1 MSSNVLIV
9 DDSLTVRMDLADA
22 FTSAGFQTF
31 PCATGQ
37 QARELL
43 QVEHIDALV
52 LDVVL
57 PDTDG
62 IELLR
67 EVRASSAGKDIAILM
82 LSSEADVRDRIRGLR
97 TGADEYVGKPYD
109 VGYVIAKT
117 RELVQARGAVRAT
130 RPILLIDDSKTFRMA
145 LHDALADAGYS
156 VVMAESGEEGLRS
169 AAARFPA
176 AVIVDGV
183 LPGIDGATVI
193 RHLRLDAAL
202 RSVPCILLT
211 ASKQAGDELRAL
223 DSGADV
229 FVRKDEDTTMIL
241 AKLAAL
247 LRVSQAVAGP
257 EATSLLA
264 PKKLLAVDDS
274 VTYREQLAADLRQQ
288 GYDVIS
294 ARSGEE
300 AIELLAVQVVDC
312 VLLDLLMDG
321 IGGAETCRRLKSS
334 PVLRD
339 LPVIVLTSI
348 EDRESMLA
356 SLAMGADDYIP
367 KSAEPAVLMAR
378 VRAQLRRRQFED
390 ETRSIREQLLRS
402 EMEASAAQGARE
414 LAAARASMVEALEAK
429 NQELQRAYVDLQ
441 ATQAQLV
448 QSAKMA
454 SLGELVAGVAHE
466 INNPLAFSISHLG
479 TVQRSLERVASLSPE
494 LPEQARESWDKAA
507 SRLTEMALGLERIRE
522 LVVKLRT
529 FSRLDEGEQK
539 VVSVRE
545 CIESLLTIL
554 QHRTSDRIQVETT
567 FGTPDQLDCFPGLL
581 TQAIMNL
588 VSNAIDA
595 IDATGTIRI
604 RSGQDNDAYEIS
616 VADTGS
622 GIAEELRERV
632 LEPFF
637 TTKPVGQGT
646 GLGLSI
652 TYSIVRKHGGTLE
665 LRAAEGGGTRAV
677 IRLPLGERPEL

>member
-1 MSSNVLIV
+1 MNSSVLIV
-9 DDSLTVRMDLADA
+9 DDSLTVRMDLAEA
-22 FTSAGFQTF
+22 FAAAGFQTF
-31 PCATGQ
+31 PCATGE

-43 QVEHIDALV
+43 KLERIDALV

-57 PDTDG
+57 PDADG
-62 IELLR
+62 IELLQ
-67 EVRASSAGKDIAILM
+67 EVRSSSAGKDMAILM
-82 LSSEADVRDRIRGLR
+82 LSSESEVRDRIRGLR

-117 RELVQARGAVRAT
+117 RELVRARGAERAT
-130 RPILLIDDSKTFRMA
+130 RPILLIDDSKTFRME
-145 LHDALADAGYS
+145 LHDALESAGYT
-156 VVMAESGEEGLRS
+156 VVMAASGEEGLRT
-169 AAARFPA
+169 AAARLPA

-211 ASKQAGDELRAL
+211 ASRQAGDELRAL

-229 FVRKDEDTTMIL
+229 FVRKDEDATMIL

-247 LRVSQAVAGP
+247 LRVSQAGAGF

-264 PKKLLAVDDS
+264 PKKVLAVDDS

-288 GYDVIS
+288 GYEVIS

-300 AIELLAVQVVDC
+300 AIELLAVQPVDC

-348 EDRESMLA
+348 DDRESMLA
-356 SLAMGADDYIP
+356 SLAIGADDYIP

-402 EMEASAAQGARE
+402 EMEAAAAQGARE
-414 LAAARASMVEALEAK
+414 LAATRASMVEALEAK
-429 NQELQRAYVDLQ
+429 NQELQRAYQDLQ
-441 ATQAQLV
+441 ATQAKLV

-466 INNPLAFSISHLG
+466 INNPLAFSISPSRHC
-479 TVQRSLERVASLSPE
+479 ASLSGARGDASACVARAGE
-494 LPEQARESWDKAA
+494 RQLEQGHEPLGRDGARARA
-507 SRLTEMALGLERIRE
+507 
-522 LVVKLRT
+522 
-529 FSRLDEGEQK
+529 
-539 VVSVRE
+539 
-545 CIESLLTIL
+545 
-554 QHRTSDRIQVETT
+554 H
-567 FGTPDQLDCFPGLL
+567 P
-581 TQAIMNL
+581 
-588 VSNAIDA
+588 
-595 IDATGTIRI
+595 
-604 RSGQDNDAYEIS
+604 RSGGQAADVLAPRRGRAEDRQCARVRG
-616 VADTGS
+616 VAARDHAAPHQGPDCDRDRVRRTGS
-622 GIAEELRERV
+622 ARLLSELADASDHELGVERDRRDRRHGHDPYRHRRQRWRVRDQRERYR
-632 LEPFF
+632 
-637 TTKPVGQGT
+637 Q
-646 GLGLSI
+646 
-652 TYSIVRKHGGTLE
+652 RHRGG
-665 LRAAEGGGTRAV
+665 AA
-677 IRLPLGERPEL
+677 